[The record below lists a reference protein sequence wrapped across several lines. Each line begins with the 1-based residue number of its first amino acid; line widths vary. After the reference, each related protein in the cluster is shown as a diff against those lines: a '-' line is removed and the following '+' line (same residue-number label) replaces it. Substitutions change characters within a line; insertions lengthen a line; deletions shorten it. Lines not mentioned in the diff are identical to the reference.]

1 MKDLK
6 MLKSKYL
13 TKKQKG
19 VLEDLFLG
27 GLDVQEILE
36 KWKVTRRTYYRWHAQ
51 PFFAAE
57 FKRLLDLAHSQCEL
71 VLARYAADVA
81 MKLVSLSAA
90 EKEETA
96 RKACMDVI
104 VNYDRKIKRK
114 SENEAK
120 PTEEPLIDLPPE
132 VAGKML
138 ALLAGETRSDLSRR
152 SP

>member
-1 MKDLK
+1 

-19 VLEDLFLG
+19 VLEDLFSG
-27 GLDVQEILE
+27 GLNVQEILE

-57 FKRLLDLAHSQCEL
+57 FKRLLNLAQSRCEL
-71 VLARYAADVA
+71 ILARYTADVA

-104 VNYDRKIKRK
+104 VNHDRKVKHK
-114 SENEAK
+114 SKDENNAI
-120 PTEEPLIDLPPE
+120 EEPLIDLSPE

-138 ALLAGETRSDLSRR
+138 ALLAGEK
-152 SP
+152 

>member
-1 MKDLK
+1 MTNRGRLKK

-19 VLEDLFLG
+19 VLEDLFSA
-27 GLDVQEILE
+27 GLNVQEILE
-36 KWKVTRRTYYRWHAQ
+36 KWKVTRQTYYRWHAQ

-57 FKRLLDLAHSQCEL
+57 FKRLLNLAQSECEL
-71 VLARYAADVA
+71 ILARYAAAVA

-114 SENEAK
+114 SGIDPK
-120 PTEEPLIDLPPE
+120 PIEEPLIDLPPQ
-132 VAGKML
+132 VASKML
-138 ALLAGETRSDLSRR
+138 ALLAGEK
-152 SP
+152 

>member
-1 MKDLK
+1 

-19 VLEDLFLG
+19 VLEDLFSG
-27 GLDVQEILE
+27 GLNVQEILE

-57 FKRLLDLAHSQCEL
+57 FKRLLNLAQSQCEL
-71 VLARYAADVA
+71 ILARYAAHVA

-104 VNYDRKIKRK
+104 VNHDRKVKHK
-114 SENEAK
+114 SKDENNAI
-120 PTEEPLIDLPPE
+120 EEPLIDLSPE

-138 ALLAGETRSDLSRR
+138 ALLAEEKRTSDRKRMSNVQ
-152 SP
+152 

>member
-1 MKDLK
+1 

-19 VLEDLFLG
+19 VLEDLFSG
-27 GLDVQEILE
+27 GLNEQEIFE
-36 KWKVTRRTYYRWHAQ
+36 KWKVKRRTYYRWHAQ

-57 FKRLLDLAHSQCEL
+57 FKRLLNLAHSQCEL

-104 VNYDRKIKRK
+104 TNHDRKVKHK
-114 SENEAK
+114 SENETK
-120 PTEEPLIDLPPE
+120 PMEEPLIDLPPE
-132 VAGKML
+132 IAGKML
-138 ALLAGETRSDLSRR
+138 SLLAGEK
-152 SP
+152 

>member
-1 MKDLK
+1 

-19 VLEDLFLG
+19 VLEDLFSG
-27 GLDVQEILE
+27 GLNVQEILE
-36 KWKVTRRTYYRWHAQ
+36 KWKVKLRTYYRWHAQ

-57 FKRLLDLAHSQCEL
+57 FKRLLNLAQSQCEL
-71 VLARYAADVA
+71 ILARYAADVA

-104 VNYDRKIKRK
+104 NHPDRKVKHK
-114 SENEAK
+114 SEIDPK
-120 PTEEPLIDLPPE
+120 PIEEPLIDLPPE
-132 VAGKML
+132 VASKML
-138 ALLAGETRSDLSRR
+138 ALLAGEK
-152 SP
+152 